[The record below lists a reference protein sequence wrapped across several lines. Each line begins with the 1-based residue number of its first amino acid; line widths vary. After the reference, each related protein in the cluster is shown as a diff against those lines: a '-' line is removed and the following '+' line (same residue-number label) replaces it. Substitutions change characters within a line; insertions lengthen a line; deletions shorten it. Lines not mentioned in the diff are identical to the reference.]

1 VTASLNPK
9 FVQPELVEGPSF
21 FSSRRRKKGQGFDK
35 LSLNGSGIASCLLLL
50 LLPACSNMFA
60 KSPQEQYET
69 GAAAWAEG
77 RPREARI
84 ALSNALQRE
93 PGHKAA
99 RLLQARL
106 LLESGDGLGA
116 EAELTRAAA
125 AGATA
130 ANVRHL
136 QAHARLLQND
146 PQGAIRLADT
156 AAAAHRSHAARVTA
170 LALLAMGDQKAAMLA
185 FDRAITTDPSNSYA
199 WLDIARFRRSIGDLG
214 PALLA
219 TDKAVAANPRHAAAL
234 VMRGELSRSQYG
246 LAAAIP
252 WFDRA
257 LEVDPANLPALLER
271 ASTFGDMG
279 RMTAMLA
286 DARAASAIDPAHPLP
301 YFLQATLAAR
311 GRDFQLAR
319 SLLTRTRNA
328 YDNMP
333 AGMLLQAVIAFQS
346 EDYEGAARR
355 LTRLVQ
361 AQPGN
366 LKARRLLAASRLR
379 LGDAQGAIDAVR
391 YVADRPDADSYTLSL
406 VAAAL
411 ERQGARALANQ
422 YRERAARPQQAARVD
437 FLWSN
442 SSHPEA
448 RAIGQLLVAGA
459 TGEALARA
467 RRLQAAMPGAAEVHL
482 LTGDV
487 LAAAGNHAGAAEEYR
502 RAANLAFTETSA
514 LRLIG
519 ALGRAGE
526 PAAADG
532 VLQLFA
538 EQNPRNLSAQ
548 QMLAARALAT
558 GRFEEAAAR
567 YERLR
572 ARIGNGDAA
581 LLNNLAWAYSG
592 AGDDDRA
599 AAYARRAWTLAPGNP
614 ATAETLGWALYR
626 RGDVAQGLTLL
637 HAAKRG
643 RPADVVITPVRVA
656 GR

>member
-1 VTASLNPK
+1 
-9 FVQPELVEGPSF
+9 
-21 FSSRRRKKGQGFDK
+21 
-35 LSLNGSGIASCLLLL
+35 
-50 LLPACSNMFA
+50 MFA
-60 KSPQEQYET
+60 KSPEEQYEA
-69 GAAAWAEG
+69 GVQAWAEG

-93 PGHKAA
+93 PRHKQA

-106 LLESGDGLGA
+106 FLESGDGIAA
-116 EAELTRAAA
+116 EAELARASQ

-130 ANVRHL
+130 AETSHL
-136 QAHARLLQND
+136 QAHARLLQGD
-146 PQGAIRLADT
+146 PQGAMEL
-156 AAAAHRSHAARVTA
+156 AAAAPPAYASHAARVTA
-170 LALLAMGDQKAAMLA
+170 LALLATGDQKAAMLA
-185 FDRAITTDPSNSYA
+185 FDRAITTDPKNSHA

-219 TDKAVAANPRHAAAL
+219 TDKAVEANPNHAAAL

-286 DARAASAIDPAHPLP
+286 DARAAPAIDPAHPLP

-311 GRDFQLAR
+311 GRDFALAR
-319 SLLTRTRNA
+319 SLLNRTREA
-328 YDNMP
+328 YEDMP
-333 AGMLLQAVIAFQS
+333 AGLLLRGVIAFQS
-346 EDYEGAARR
+346 EDYEEAARR
-355 LTRLVQ
+355 LGRLVQ
-361 AQPGN
+361 LQSGN
-366 LKARRLLAASRLR
+366 LKARRLLAATRLR
-379 LGDAQGAIDAVR
+379 LGDADGAIEAVR

-411 ERQGARALANQ
+411 ERQGNRPLAAR
-422 YRERAARPQQAARVD
+422 YRQRAALPQQRPGPA

-442 SSHPEA
+442 SSQPQVAE
-448 RAIGQLLVAGA
+448 IGRLLTAGA
-459 TGEALARA
+459 QKEALGRA
-467 RRLQAAMPGAAEVHL
+467 RRLQAAMPGAADVHL

-487 LAAAGNHAGAAEEYR
+487 LAAGGDHKGAAEEYR

-519 ALGRAGE
+519 ALGRAGDA
-526 PAAADG
+526 AAADG

-538 EQNPRNLSAQ
+538 AQNPRNVSAQ
-548 QMLAARALAT
+548 QMLAARALAA
-558 GRFEEAAAR
+558 GHWEEAAAR

-581 LLNNLAWAYSG
+581 LLNNLAWAYYG
-592 AGDDDRA
+592 GGDDDRA
-599 AAYARRAWTLAPGNP
+599 AAYARRAWQLAPGNP

-626 RGDVAQGLTLL
+626 RGDVAQGLALL
-637 HAAKRG
+637 HAVRRG
-643 RPADVVITPVRVA
+643 RPAEVVIAPVRVA
-656 GR
+656 AN